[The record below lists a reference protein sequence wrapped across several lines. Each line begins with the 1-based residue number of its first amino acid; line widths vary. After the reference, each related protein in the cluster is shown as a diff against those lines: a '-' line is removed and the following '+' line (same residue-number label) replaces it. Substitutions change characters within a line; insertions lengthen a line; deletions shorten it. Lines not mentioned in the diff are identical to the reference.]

1 MSSYNLG
8 DLIEFVAAAN
18 PDRLA
23 IVGGGTRYTFG
34 EFDKR
39 TNQVAQMLIGLGC
52 EPGSKIAVYAWNSSS
67 DHLRLALFQST

>member
-8 DLIEFVAAAN
+8 DLIELVAATN

-23 IVGGGTRYTFG
+23 VVGGATRYTFG
-34 EFDKR
+34 DFDKR

-52 EPGSKIAVYAWNSSS
+52 EPGSKIAVVRIERPSAMRGN
-67 DHLRLALFQST
+67 Q